1 MKSLF
6 LFTSFLL
13 VFNSMAQKIN
23 GKYQGELTAANQSKL
38 ASSMMLT
45 VKGTV
50 ITGTM
55 TLAIN
60 GTNIIS
66 ALSGNLSD
74 GVYKGTLTNE
84 TGTAIFSLQDLSTLG
99 VGMTALLVQ
108 VIDQGQVILTG
119 MLEKAGTVS
128 KPQNNFGQTTT
139 PNKMPKANDRLPR
152 DPNLIGTWNKFSA
165 YNRNSMNTE
174 EYWAFNADGTIEG
187 KSRSSAIIYQPGLEA
202 NYNGGWT
209 EHEGFKAEREAGIRW
224 FTRDGQLLYKMPDGS
239 EKFQLYYRI
248 EHYDGKI
255 NLFMRVNP
263 NQPKASMMF
272 RKVN

>member
-6 LFTSFLL
+6 LFTSFLF
-13 VFNSMAQKIN
+13 VFNSIAQKIN

-38 ASSMMLT
+38 ESSMMLT

-50 ITGTM
+50 ITGSM

-60 GTNIIS
+60 GTNITS
-66 ALSGNLSD
+66 SLSGNLSD

-84 TGTAIFSLQDLSTLG
+84 TGTANFSLQDLSTLG
-99 VGMTALLVQ
+99 AGMTALFVQ
-108 VIDQGQVILTG
+108 VIDQGQVILSG
-119 MLEKAGTVS
+119 MLEKAGAVS
-128 KPQNNFGQTTT
+128 KPLSNPGQT
-139 PNKMPKANDRLPR
+139 PNKAPKANDKLSR
-152 DPNLIGTWNKFSA
+152 DPNLIGTWSKFSA
-165 YNRNSMNTE
+165 YTQNSMNTE

-187 KSRSSAIIYQPGLEA
+187 QSRSSAIIYQPGLEA
-202 NYNGGWT
+202 NYNGGWR
-209 EHEGFKAEREAGIRW
+209 ENEGFKAEREAGIRW

-239 EKFQLYYRI
+239 EKFQLYYII

-255 NLFMRVNP
+255 NLFMKVNP
-263 NQPKASMMF
+263 NQPKASIMF

>member
-1 MKSLF
+1 MKSLLF
-6 LFTSFLL
+6 LTLFLPVL
-13 VFNSMAQKIN
+13 NSMAQKIN

-38 ASSMMLT
+38 ESSMMLT
-45 VKGTV
+45 VKGTL

-60 GTNIIS
+60 GTNITS
-66 ALSGNLSD
+66 TLSGNLSD

-84 TGTAIFSLQDLSTLG
+84 TGTANFSLQDLSTLG
-99 VGMTALLVQ
+99 AGMTALFVQ

-119 MLEKAGTVS
+119 MLEKAGAAS
-128 KPQNNFGQTTT
+128 KTQNNIGQIPI
-139 PNKMPKANDRLPR
+139 PNKAPKANDRLPR
-152 DPNLIGTWNKFSA
+152 DPNLIGVWNKFSA
-165 YNRNSMNTE
+165 YTRNSMNTE
-174 EYWAFNADGTIEG
+174 EYWAFNADGTMEG
-187 KSRSSAIIYQPGLEA
+187 KSRSSAIIYDRVEA

-239 EKFQLYYRI
+239 EKFQLYYKI

-263 NQPKASMMF
+263 NQPKASIMF